1 MTRINLLTLAV
12 LLLSALTYGIIEWRY
27 SQVIPRE
34 SIDRKL
40 TPDFIAEALK
50 SDVYT
55 ESGQLSH
62 AIVADRMEHYAKL
75 EVTHF
80 ELPHYTLFPK
90 SKPVKNLKV
99 SLPLTTDTLTTDS
112 LTADALVNSA
122 PKKVSHPW
130 KLSANEATLYK
141 NNRVIL
147 NHRVHL
153 SATDE
158 NSLIQEIYCKYLEL
172 DLNTNIISSDQ
183 TVMVQGKDFTMYGSG
198 LIIDLNTNQMTLTE
212 HVRTIYKKNDS

>member
-1 MTRINLLTLAV
+1 MTRTNFLTFLV
-12 LLLSALTYGIIEWRY
+12 LLLGVMTYGIIEWRQ
-27 SQVIPRE
+27 SQIIPNENIE
-34 SIDRKL
+34 SEL

-50 SDVYT
+50 SNIYT

-62 AIVADRMEHYAKL
+62 VIIADRMEHYSKL
-75 EVTHF
+75 KVTHF
-80 ELPHYTLFPK
+80 ELPNYTLYPRSHSAK
-90 SKPVKNLKV
+90 STASNKILTDENQPSSLSVK
-99 SLPLTTDTLTTDS
+99 SSP
-112 LTADALVNSA
+112 
-122 PKKVSHPW
+122 PW
-130 KLSANEATLYK
+130 KLSAKEATLYK

-158 NSLIQEIYCKYLEL
+158 NSLIQEIHCKYLEL

-198 LIIDLNTNQMTLTE
+198 LIIDLNTKQMTLTE
-212 HVRTIYKKNDS
+212 HVRTIYKKNNS

>member
-1 MTRINLLTLAV
+1 MTRTNFLAFLI
-12 LLLSALTYGIIEWRY
+12 LLLGAMTYGIIEWRQ
-27 SQVIPRE
+27 SQIIPGE
-34 SIDRKL
+34 NIDSEL

-50 SDVYT
+50 TDIYT

-62 AIVADRMEHYAKL
+62 AIIADRMEHYAKL

-80 ELPHYTLFPK
+80 ELPNYTLYPK
-90 SKPVKNLKV
+90 VHSNKPSGV
-99 SLPLTTDTLTTDS
+99 SNALTDE
-112 LTADALVNSA
+112 NSA
-122 PKKVSHPW
+122 NSLSVRSSPPW
-130 KLSANEATLYK
+130 KLSAKEATLYK

-158 NSLIQEIYCKYLEL
+158 NSLIQEIHCKYLEL

-198 LIIDLNTNQMTLTE
+198 LIIDLNTKQMTITE
-212 HVRTIYKKNDS
+212 HVRTIYKKNNS

>member
-1 MTRINLLTLAV
+1 MTRTNFLALLV
-12 LLLSALTYGIIEWRY
+12 LLLGAMTYGIIEWRQ
-27 SQVIPRE
+27 SQIKPGE
-34 SIDRKL
+34 SVESEL

-50 SDVYT
+50 SDIYT

-62 AIVADRMEHYAKL
+62 VIIADRMEHYAKL

-80 ELPHYTLFPK
+80 ELPNYILYPK
-90 SKPVKNLKV
+90 SHSNKNTV
-99 SLPLTTDTLTTDS
+99 SSNTLAKES
-112 LTADALVNSA
+112 S
-122 PKKVSHPW
+122 SPW
-130 KLSANEATLYK
+130 KLSAKEATLYK

-158 NSLIQEIYCKYLEL
+158 NSLIQEIHCKYLEL

-198 LIIDLNTNQMTLTE
+198 LIIDLNTKQMTLTE
-212 HVRTIYKKNDS
+212 HVRTIYKKNNS

>member
-1 MTRINLLTLAV
+1 MTRLNFLALLTL
-12 LLLSALTYGIIEWRY
+12 LLGGMAYAIMEWRNT
-27 SQVIPRE
+27 QIIPGE
-34 SIDRKL
+34 SIEKEL

-50 SDVYT
+50 SNIYT
-55 ESGQLSH
+55 QLGQLSH
-62 AIVADRMEHYAKL
+62 SVVADRMEHYAKL

-80 ELPHYTLFPK
+80 ELPNYILYPTSSIK
-90 SKPVKNLKV
+90 SKKSSIEKQNY
-99 SLPLTTDTLTTDS
+99 
-112 LTADALVNSA
+112 
-122 PKKVSHPW
+122 PW
-130 KLSANEATLYK
+130 KLSAKEATLYK

-158 NSLIQEIYCKYLEL
+158 NSLIQEIHCKYLEL

-198 LIIDLNTNQMTLTE
+198 LIIDLNTKQMTLTE
-212 HVRTIYKKNDS
+212 HVRTIYKKDNS

>member
-1 MTRINLLTLAV
+1 MTRTNFLAFLF
-12 LLLSALTYGIIEWRY
+12 LLLGAMTYGIIEWRQ
-27 SQVIPRE
+27 SKIIPGESLERE
-34 SIDRKL
+34 L

-50 SDVYT
+50 SDIYT

-62 AIVADRMEHYAKL
+62 AIIADRMEHYAKL

-80 ELPHYTLFPK
+80 ELPSYTLYPQNHTNKTAK
-90 SKPVKNLKV
+90 SSN
-99 SLPLTTDTLTTDS
+99 S
-112 LTADALVNSA
+112 LTDEKLSSIL
-122 PKKVSHPW
+122 PKNTAYPW
-130 KLSANEATLYK
+130 KLTAKEATLYK

-158 NSLIQEIYCKYLEL
+158 NSLIQEIHCKYLEL

-183 TVMVQGKDFTMYGSG
+183 TVMIQGKDFTMYGSG
-198 LIIDLNTNQMTLTE
+198 LIIDLNTKQMTLTE
-212 HVRTIYKKNDS
+212 HVRTIYKKKNS

>member
-1 MTRINLLTLAV
+1 MTRTNFLALLV
-12 LLLSALTYGIIEWRY
+12 LLLGAMAYGIIEWRE
-27 SQVIPRE
+27 SQITPGENVDRE
-34 SIDRKL
+34 LS
-40 TPDFIAEALK
+40 PDFIAEALK
-50 SDVYT
+50 SDIYT

-80 ELPHYTLFPK
+80 ELPKYTLYPINH
-90 SKPVKNLKV
+90 STNSSSTNDPSIDKPAHN
-99 SLPLTTDTLTTDS
+99 
-112 LTADALVNSA
+112 AQA
-122 PKKVSHPW
+122 KKVSYPW
-130 KLSANEATLYK
+130 KLSAKEATLYK

-158 NSLIQEIYCKYLEL
+158 NSLIQEIHCKYLEL

-183 TVMVQGKDFTMYGSG
+183 TVMVQGRDFTMYGSG
-198 LIIDLNTNQMTLTE
+198 LIIDLNTKQMTLTE
-212 HVRTIYKKNDS
+212 HVRTIYKKNNS

>member
-1 MTRINLLTLAV
+1 MTRTNLLAFII
-12 LLLSALTYGIIEWRY
+12 LLLGAMTYGIIEWRQ
-27 SQVIPRE
+27 SHIIPSE
-34 SIDRKL
+34 SIESEL

-50 SDVYT
+50 SDIYT

-62 AIVADRMEHYAKL
+62 AIIADRMEHYAKL

-80 ELPHYTLFPK
+80 ELPNYTLYPISHA
-90 SKPVKNLKV
+90 SKTVAPNNALIDEIPPN
-99 SLPLTTDTLTTDS
+99 SLPKDS
-112 LTADALVNSA
+112 AS
-122 PKKVSHPW
+122 PW
-130 KLSANEATLYK
+130 KLSAKEATLYK

-158 NSLIQEIYCKYLEL
+158 NSLIQEIHCKYLEL

-198 LIIDLNTNQMTLTE
+198 LIIDLNTKQMTLTE
-212 HVRTIYKKNDS
+212 HVRTIYKKNNS